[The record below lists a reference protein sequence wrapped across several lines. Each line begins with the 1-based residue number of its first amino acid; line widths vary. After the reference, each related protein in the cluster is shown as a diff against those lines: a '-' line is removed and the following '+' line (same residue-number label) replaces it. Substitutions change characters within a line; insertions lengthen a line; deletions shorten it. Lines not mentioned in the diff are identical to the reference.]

1 MLYQGVLCLKGSY
14 GGESEIVGLEWYSG
28 QEGFCEPGCPVLAV
42 GLRTGQLQ
50 LMTDELDDTC
60 RVVNTGMQ
68 VSNIKWNSNG
78 SVLAVSG
85 VILNNG
91 NSAAAVVQFYSC
103 YGEHATAVRCSG
115 MLPGKIFPCSEM
127 LKGVTSP
134 QDIAVAYCDT
144 ITQASCQWQ
153 IHDRYSQGTSTT

>member
-1 MLYQGVLCLKGSY
+1 MSGFIAVPRVVCLKGSY

-28 QEGFCEPGCPVLAV
+28 QEGFCQAGCPVLAV
-42 GLRTGQLQ
+42 CLRTGQLQ

-60 RVVNTGMQ
+60 PVVDTGMQ

-85 VILNNG
+85 VIANNG

-103 YGEHATAVRCSG
+103 YGEHAIAVHCLNQV
-115 MLPGKIFPCSEM
+115 LPGKV
-127 LKGVTSP
+127 L
-134 QDIAVAYCDT
+134 
-144 ITQASCQWQ
+144 SCLRHAER
-153 IHDRYSQGTSTT
+153 HDWPTGHCCCAF